1 MEGKTTQT
9 KERIISNKME
19 FPSLMICTQN
29 GYKED
34 ALADIGLPVD
44 ILKIRSRPTEGN
56 FEFDPESVWNEVT
69 YSSNELN
76 INWVFLL
83 GKGQCLDTLD
93 QCWSQISKKS
103 GLGEKLSF
111 VEIRFAAQSNSV
123 SNWSDPT
130 MAEVQEINTM
140 SRGKCLLWSTKLKA
154 TRTYPVVGLYI
165 KAPPNE

>member
-56 FEFDPESVWNEVT
+56 FEFDPESVWNKVT

-83 GKGQCLDTLD
+83 GKRQYLGTLD
-93 QCWSQISKKS
+93 KFDPKKS
-103 GLGEKLSF
+103 Q
-111 VEIRFAAQSNSV
+111 A
-123 SNWSDPT
+123 SD
-130 MAEVQEINTM
+130 
-140 SRGKCLLWSTKLKA
+140 RGSSLVDT
-154 TRTYPVVGLYI
+154 
-165 KAPPNE
+165 

>member
-56 FEFDPESVWNEVT
+56 FEFDPESVWNKVT

-83 GKGQCLDTLD
+83 GKRQYLRSALGGERGYPNIDNKLISCMTETKTMGRKTGQKCHN
-93 QCWSQISKKS
+93 
-103 GLGEKLSF
+103 
-111 VEIRFAAQSNSV
+111 V
-123 SNWSDPT
+123 
-130 MAEVQEINTM
+130 IN
-140 SRGKCLLWSTKLKA
+140 LHLWS
-154 TRTYPVVGLYI
+154 
-165 KAPPNE
+165 

>member
-44 ILKIRSRPTEGN
+44 ILKIRSRPTEDN
-56 FEFDPESVWNEVT
+56 FEFDPESVWNKVT

-83 GKGQCLDTLD
+83 GKMQYLGTLD
-93 QCWSQISKKS
+93 QCWSQN
-103 GLGEKLSF
+103 F
-111 VEIRFAAQSNSV
+111 Q
-123 SNWSDPT
+123 
-130 MAEVQEINTM
+130 
-140 SRGKCLLWSTKLKA
+140 
-154 TRTYPVVGLYI
+154 
-165 KAPPNE
+165 